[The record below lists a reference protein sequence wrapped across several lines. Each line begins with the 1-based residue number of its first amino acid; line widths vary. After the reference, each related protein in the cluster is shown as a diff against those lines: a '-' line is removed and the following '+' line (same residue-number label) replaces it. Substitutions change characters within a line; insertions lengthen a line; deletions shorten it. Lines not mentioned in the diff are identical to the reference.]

1 MIEEKRIT
9 TPQELQ
15 KYVGKL
21 IVTHYASWGSYS
33 KSIRI
38 LAKIE
43 DTKDKTSLLGCR
55 IFGKY
60 ILRFKRNGIAE
71 PIFCCKEGSL
81 YASNV
86 EYVTLPTTEEKHLFM
101 EKYLPIKLKNNYNV
115 CLKKSTQF

>member
-1 MIEEKRIT
+1 MIEEKIIT

-21 IVTHYASWGSYS
+21 IVTHYGSWGSFS
-33 KSIRI
+33 KSLRI

-71 PIFCCKEGSL
+71 PTFSCGECSL

-101 EKYLPIKLKNNYNV
+101 EKYLPIKLKNDYNI
-115 CLKKSTQF
+115 CLKKSIQY

>member
-9 TPQELQ
+9 TPQELE

-21 IVTHYASWGSYS
+21 IVTHYGSWGSYS

-43 DTKDKTSLLGCR
+43 GTKDKTSLLGCR

-71 PIFCCKEGSL
+71 PIFSCRECSL

-101 EKYLPIKLKNNYNV
+101 EKYLPIKMENDYNV
-115 CLKKSTQF
+115 CLKKSIQY

>member
-1 MIEEKRIT
+1 MIEEKIIT
-9 TPQELQ
+9 TPQELE

-21 IVTHYASWGSYS
+21 IVTHYNWGSYS

-43 DTKDKTSLLGCR
+43 GTKDKTSLLGCR

-60 ILRFKRNGIAE
+60 ILKFKRNGIAE
-71 PIFCCKEGSL
+71 PTFSCEECSL
-81 YASNV
+81 YAINV

-101 EKYLPIKLKNNYNV
+101 EKYLPRKLKNDYNI
-115 CLKKSTQF
+115 CLKKYIQS